1 MMRTLEQALIEHELI
16 TLRVIG
22 EWWEL
27 DLSGKD
33 KVACAAALAQT
44 LSNLDLTLELKFL
57 QADEAAAVEELVSAG
72 GRMPVAAFGRQ
83 HGEVRLM
90 GPGRLEREEPW
101 FDPAS
106 PAEALWYRGLI
117 FRGFDESDEAMVEFY
132 FIPEELLAKLPRPN
146 QANAAPAGSLAAVS
160 PPDSYREVVTNLVDD
175 LTTLFVLAHREGLQ
189 ASPSDQVR
197 AFLQDEH
204 PDRLTLLL
212 RLALENRFLRQTEE
226 GLKPARRAVDWLQQS
241 REFQL
246 RELAEAWKGSA
257 WNDLC
262 HTPELACE
270 GSGWSNDPLEAR
282 KVLLTA
288 LQRDEKWYPF
298 QGIVSAIK
306 ETNPDFQRPDG
317 NYDIWYIRDLASD
330 AYVTGFVNWDLVE
343 GRLLRFLI
351 TGPLAWLGM
360 VEAGEDR
367 FRLTSRG
374 LAWLEDKTPEQEE
387 LHIPLIVQ
395 ADASVIVP
403 ANASRYQRF
412 QTARIAELAPF
423 TAGQP
428 YQYRITPGSLERAKA
443 QGITPSRVL
452 EFLTK
457 AGGRQPPDSVKRAI
471 ERWDS
476 KGLEGRIEPT
486 VILRVQ
492 DAGIIDKLQSDQ
504 RTRQF
509 LEERLGDLAVVIR
522 SDSWRDFQ
530 SAAARLGLLLDSE
543 AK

>member
-1 MMRTLEQALIEHELI
+1 MRTLEQALIEHELI

-330 AYVTGFVNWDLVE
+330 AYVAGFVNWDLVE

-530 SAAARLGLLLDSE
+530 SAAARLGLLLDLE

>member
-1 MMRTLEQALIEHELI
+1 MRTLEQALIEHELI

-330 AYVTGFVNWDLVE
+330 AYVAGFVNWDLVE

-457 AGGRQPPDSVKRAI
+457 AGGRQPPASVKRAI

-530 SAAARLGLLLDSE
+530 SAAARLGLLLDLE